1 MIIVDEIVR
10 KKLQWAN
17 TIRQTVYIDKS
28 AKWQARFN
36 LEDYLNVAHYYYMF
50 KITLDIGDHFGKD
63 YPET

>member
-36 LEDYLNVAHYYYMF
+36 LEDYLNVALLLYV
-50 KITLDIGDHFGKD
+50 
-63 YPET
+63 